1 MANSLVTP
9 PHIVPEWYFLPLY
22 AVLRSVPNKLFGLLL
37 IVGFIVCVI
46 IIPFLCKGFIIRS
59 TMFRPLYGVIVWFF
73 YFICFLLGWI
83 GSLPVISP
91 FLEIGQLVTFLYF
104 FILLVIFPLIGF
116 FEKVIYNTYIYRNNN
131 FNNEKIKI

>member
-22 AVLRSVPNKLFGLLL
+22 AVLRSVPNKLFGLIL

>member
-9 PHIVPEWYFLPLY
+9 SHIVPEWYFLPLY
-22 AVLRSVPNKLFGLLL
+22 AVLRSVPNKLLGLFL
-37 IVGFIVCVI
+37 ILCFIICVI

-59 TMFRPLYGVIVWFF
+59 TMFRPLYGIIIWFF

-104 FILLVIFPLIGF
+104 FILIIIFPFIGY
-116 FEKVIYNTYIYRNNN
+116 FEKIIYSTFIYRNNKQN
-131 FNNEKIKI
+131 LW